1 MSLNSNSFDSIKQ
14 NAVTSINKYQKHQNM
29 NTAGNKI
36 NKLLLLT
43 VSGQSVHTLSYNCHN
58 NDDDQSVAIHRLSRW
73 LEWRHTAFTAYI
85 YHMMGLK
92 NSLISSQFGS
102 TKINTHTSRIKN
114 NLDLLLDYKSY
125 STAVEEQE
133 SFERVTFEKH
143 SRFSKRTKPRET
155 DLDDKKSKSLQYHK
169 DVHDFYIEQL
179 VRNSKQQR
187 RLGEIDNLYYI
198 KNRTFFK
205 NCKNL
210 IV

>member
-1 MSLNSNSFDSIKQ
+1 MSLNSNSFDSMKQ
-14 NAVTSINKYQKHQNM
+14 NAVTSIKNKHQNM
-29 NTAGNKI
+29 NTAVNKI

-58 NDDDQSVAIHRLSRW
+58 NDDDQSIAIHRLSRW
-73 LEWRHTAFTAYI
+73 LEWRRTAFTSYI

-143 SRFSKRTKPRET
+143 SRLSKRTKPREN
-155 DLDDKKSKSLQYHK
+155 DSEDKKNKSLQYNK

-187 RLGEIDNLYYI
+187 RLGKIGSL
-198 KNRTFFK
+198 F
-205 NCKNL
+205 CM
-210 IV
+210 